1 MQDSTPFLHPRPR
14 LLPRGFTLI
23 ELLTVI
29 AIIGILAAI
38 IIPTV
43 GAVRKTARQATCASN
58 LRQLS
63 MAYLMQAEESKGV
76 FLSPLGPP
84 NWQDTM
90 GEYLKLPGGSA
101 SGSKKIGQLN
111 CPSVIDQYPTLTQF
125 AAAGTQRTTYGLN
138 LYLNKT
144 DDTVGYTIKKLTQ
157 AVNPPK
163 TVLFGDAKVNAG
175 NFTEILLG
183 LPTDS
188 VVPASY
194 HGNNKVNLS
203 FLDGHV
209 SSMSQ
214 SDIPA
219 VSDPKGSP
227 ESIFWRGW

>member
-1 MQDSTPFLHPRPR
+1 MQVRTPPLLSRP
-14 LLPRGFTLI
+14 LVSSRGFTLI

-43 GAVRKTARQATCASN
+43 GAVRRTAQQATCASN

-63 MAYLMQAEESKGV
+63 MAYLMRAEESKGV

-84 NWQDTM
+84 NWQDTL
-90 GEYLKLPGGSA
+90 GEYLKLTGGSA

-111 CPSVIDQYPTLTQF
+111 CPSVLADYPNLTQF
-125 AAAGTQRTTYGLN
+125 AASGTQRSTYGLN

-144 DDTVGYTIKKLTQ
+144 DDTIGYTIKKLSQ

-163 TVLFGDAKVNAG
+163 TVLFGDAKVNPG

-188 VVPASY
+188 VVPGSY
-194 HGNNKVNLS
+194 HGGNKVNLS

-209 SSMSQ
+209 SSMLQ
-214 SDIPA
+214 ADIPA
-219 VSDPKGSP
+219 VSDPKGSAA
-227 ESIFWRGW
+227 SVFWRGW